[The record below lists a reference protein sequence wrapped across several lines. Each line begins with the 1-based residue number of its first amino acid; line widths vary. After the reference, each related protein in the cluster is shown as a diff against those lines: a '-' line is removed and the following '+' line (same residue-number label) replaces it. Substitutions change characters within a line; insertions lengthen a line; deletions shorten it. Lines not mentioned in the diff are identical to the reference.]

1 MFRREVSSSSS
12 AQNDDMHHRRVISS
26 SSPPISD
33 DYMPKT
39 VEDIFVNYRLRRVG
53 LLRAFGTD
61 VATLYFLCNPDKN
74 NLCLYGYPDGTWDV
88 REPGVLLPPNLPEP
102 AVGINFARDG
112 MRAIV
117 WLTLVAVH
125 SDSWL
130 RSLASFFGAG
140 LSRDDSRESLFERI
154 NDIPTLAEKVKEYY
168 PGQMRIDTRITPL
181 QEMENL
187 CSYGH
192 PNGTWEVNL
201 PAEAEEVPPELP
213 EPALESTSQEI
224 VCSVMIGSL

>member
-53 LLRAFGTD
+53 LLRAFGT
-61 VATLYFLCNPDKN
+61 DKN

-140 LSRDDSRESLFERI
+140 LSRDDRESLFERI

-168 PGQMRIDTRITPL
+168 PGQVLQARI
-181 QEMENL
+181 QEANL
-187 CSYGH
+187 
-192 PNGTWEVNL
+192 GT
-201 PAEAEEVPPELP
+201 
-213 EPALESTSQEI
+213 
-224 VCSVMIGSL
+224 